1 MRGMR
6 LALFAQPGKQEA
18 AMVKAGLIIA
28 ACVAIVSGCAFVDS
42 QETEG
47 TTGAGSA
54 VVVAP
59 QPVSAISETE
69 VAIATAAPALRP
81 RSFSPDDIRRMQV
94 RLRDLGLEPGPVDG
108 VPGGKTKAAFKRFQ
122 LGCAELQ
129 TLLDGAQGS
138 PSHAVSS
145 NKVPNREE
153 TLALQSQLRS
163 AGFNPGPAD
172 GIFGAKMKTIFTHL
186 QNGCPLAQEF
196 AAQLDQPLD
205 PTARMT
211 ATANLPERPSATRTI
226 PAQNRIEAAKQLATP
241 VAVRPQ
247 EEIRILQLRLRD
259 AGYDPGPF
267 DGVMG
272 PKTKLALQ
280 QMQASQRRSK
290 TKNTVTAGIGIQY

>member
-1 MRGMR
+1 
-6 LALFAQPGKQEA
+6 
-18 AMVKAGLIIA
+18 MVKAGLIIA

-47 TTGAGSA
+47 TTGAGSG

-186 QNGCPLAQEF
+186 QNGCPLAQVF
-196 AAQLDQPLD
+196 AAQLDQPVD
-205 PTARMT
+205 ATARMT
-211 ATANLPERPSATRTI
+211 AATQLPERPSATRTI
-226 PAQNRIEAAKQLATP
+226 PAQSRMEAAKQLATP